1 MRSVH
6 HFSCDT
12 FSCDSRG
19 SQVHLDAD
27 AHLAGGTRH
36 FVIGSIACSS
46 RRYALLHR
54 YETGC
59 VALRPNVVTKHAA
72 RCSKALAFWRF
83 ASYTFNPPMSTGFC
97 FWHVLRCANRAAD
110 AIH

>member
-12 FSCDSRG
+12 FSRDSRG
-19 SQVHLDAD
+19 SQVHLVAD

-54 YETGC
+54 YEMGC
-59 VALRPNVVTKHAA
+59 VALRPNVVTKNAA
-72 RCSKALAFWRF
+72 RCVQGPGVLAFRLI
-83 ASYTFNPPMSTGFC
+83 YIQPP
-97 FWHVLRCANRAAD
+97 
-110 AIH
+110 